1 MSKTNLS
8 AGPKAAKS
16 RIPVPEN
23 GLQYNF
29 CKNPKCANYGVAPTS
44 LAPKGLYALAYGG
57 KGMPLLKCNACG
69 ENPPF
74 KSNAGIREEMQR
86 ISAYLHI
93 TTPESTTTCTNS
105 DCQNHSIPV
114 TTPKAYR
121 SFGKAAS
128 DAKRYQCSICH
139 KTVSVP
145 LPTQWQRD
153 THQNI
158 QIFKCLVNKVPLSRI
173 VEMLDISWAVLYN
186 RIDFI
191 HCQCL
196 AFVADRERRLKTLH
210 IRRVYLAIDRQDYE
224 VNWTERKDK
233 RNIVLSAMTSA
244 DNRTG
249 YVFGAHP
256 NFDYT
261 LDKLAIE
268 NDAKE
273 INDAAN
279 AAPFKKYA
287 RLWLESDYIEAINNK
302 KLKKFVYTASLND
315 SIAQKYKEVIERED
329 VEAFDEKTIEE
340 KLPNYGLQI
349 RAEYTMIAHFYFL
362 KKLLSNVEKWRFFL
376 DQESG
381 IRSACLSAFQEE
393 VSQKRAEAF
402 YVRIEKELTVDE
414 KRRLNAAAKKRF
426 SALKA
431 NYPDLTDTQIKLELL
446 KQEIQSTT
454 ALGHWK
460 DKWVKHPIPD
470 MSEANKAM
478 CWLTEHDE
486 FDMDHKAFL
495 YNKASLHSVDSFF
508 EKVRRRVYMLERSI
522 HSSSSAGRTW
532 SGYAAYNPA
541 MVVKLMEIF
550 RVVHNYIDSRKI
562 DGIASTPAMRLGL
575 AKAKLDYGYILYFK

>member
-1 MSKTNLS
+1 MQGAQYLS
-8 AGPKAAKS
+8 S
-16 RIPVPEN
+16 
-23 GLQYNF
+23 
-29 CKNPKCANYGVAPTS
+29 
-44 LAPKGLYALAYGG
+44 
-57 KGMPLLKCNACG
+57 
-69 ENPPF
+69 
-74 KSNAGIREEMQR
+74 
-86 ISAYLHI
+86 
-93 TTPESTTTCTNS
+93 
-105 DCQNHSIPV
+105 
-114 TTPKAYR
+114 
-121 SFGKAAS
+121 
-128 DAKRYQCSICH
+128 
-139 KTVSVP
+139 
-145 LPTQWQRD
+145 
-153 THQNI
+153 
-158 QIFKCLVNKVPLSRI
+158 
-173 VEMLDISWAVLYN
+173 
-186 RIDFI
+186 
-191 HCQCL
+191 
-196 AFVADRERRLKTLH
+196 
-210 IRRVYLAIDRQDYE
+210 
-224 VNWTERKDK
+224 
-233 RNIVLSAMTSA
+233 
-244 DNRTG
+244 
-249 YVFGAHP
+249 
-256 NFDYT
+256 
-261 LDKLAIE
+261 
-268 NDAKE
+268 
-273 INDAAN
+273 
-279 AAPFKKYA
+279 
-287 RLWLESDYIEAINNK
+287 
-302 KLKKFVYTASLND
+302 
-315 SIAQKYKEVIERED
+315 
-329 VEAFDEKTIEE
+329 
-340 KLPNYGLQI
+340 
-349 RAEYTMIAHFYFL
+349 HFYFL